1 MFDKTDDEKKVSRG
15 KKKRAGE
22 KEGGYQVSD
31 FISLDDLVYAPLHA
45 LAKSNQQLRN
55 HVVES
60 IKGLGTTRQEG
71 TEEIVQ
77 LNNMNIAYNQIH
89 PDSEGHSVDKM
100 QLEVPLLSIV
110 PVTNMNV
117 DRAEIDFSTEVLVIK
132 KKDGEYSINGRIC
145 SPEPREGDFL
155 PRVTYKLSVNSIA
168 ASEGLMRLT
177 DILNTNQVARKRN
190 AIPMTPDGK
199 LGTEA
204 QAEWQQSLSDRRMKI
219 KKLRKLYRKV
229 TDMIEEQEKLY
240 EIGRDTCENDTY
252 TYDKDRFRQAQSDI
266 MNEIMEL
273 KEEIMTEEIR
283 HELEEKQPEQEE
295 EK

>member
-22 KEGGYQVSD
+22 NEGGYQVSD
-31 FISLDDLVYAPLHA
+31 FILLDDLVYAPLHA
-45 LAKSNQQLRN
+45 LAKSNQHLRN

-60 IKGLGTTRQEG
+60 IKSLGSTRQEG
-71 TEEIVQ
+71 TEEIIQ

-89 PDSEGHSVDKM
+89 PDSEGYSIDNM

-117 DRAEIDFSTEVLVIK
+117 EKAEIDFSTEVLVIK

-145 SPEPREGDFL
+145 SPEQREGDFL

-190 AIPMTPDGK
+190 VVPMTPDGK

-273 KEEIMTEEIR
+273 KEEIMAEEVR
-283 HELEEKQPEQEE
+283 YELEEKPEQEE